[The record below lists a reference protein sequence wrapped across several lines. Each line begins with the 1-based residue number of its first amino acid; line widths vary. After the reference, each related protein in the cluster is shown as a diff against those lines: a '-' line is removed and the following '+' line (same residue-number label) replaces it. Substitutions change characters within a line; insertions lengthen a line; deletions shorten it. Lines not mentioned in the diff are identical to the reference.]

1 MPCLTKN
8 LLFLKSMARI
18 PQQPKEEH
26 LDYLKNLIHIGFSKS
41 VVTSYDCSVLAATI
55 ENNTT
60 YKISMDTLRR
70 FFGVIKS
77 GSLPS
82 TYTLDVLSK
91 YVGFKNWNNLLL
103 SHQEQSQLHQKNIL
117 FELIDTGVSFE
128 ELLARFATFSKT
140 TEVYDLFNQIIL
152 IKAQQKD
159 VKFFENI
166 FKFPLIFEF
175 KESFKYSIYHTIHL
189 LGSLCITNEWL
200 QKIAVKNYYNLPYSE
215 DYFVEWLVVPEHSYY
230 LEVLENYNQA
240 NKDNLEKTLFYHLIH
255 CTTAAANGR
264 WQIFTTHYNELM
276 TLNVTVNSL
285 HNILQMR
292 WFGVQLLYDKNSN
305 KSIEIENISLVIYE
319 STAINAKDAGDR
331 VSSIFIISQYLLA
344 VEKYNLIIDLFE
356 KQATK
361 YSNILGYWAALNY
374 NQLKVYYAFALL
386 NTNQKEKAAIIFKEI
401 NPSRFDLNFKKEV
414 LQVYDS
420 LKEL

>member
-1 MPCLTKN
+1 
-8 LLFLKSMARI
+8 MARI

-26 LDYLKNLIHIGFSKS
+26 INYLKSLIYIGFSKS
-41 VVTSYDCSVLAATI
+41 IDTTYDCSLLSEMIGIITNEKLSVDTI
-55 ENNTT
+55 
-60 YKISMDTLRR
+60 RR

-77 GSLPS
+77 VSLPS

-91 YVGFKNWNNLLL
+91 YVGYKNWSDLLIGY
-103 SHQEQSQLHQKNIL
+103 QEQSQLHQKNIL
-117 FELIDTGVSFE
+117 FELIDTGISFE
-128 ELLARFATFSKT
+128 ELAFRFESFSKT
-140 TEVYDLFNQIIL
+140 SEVYDLFNQIIL

-159 VKFFENI
+159 VTFFENI
-166 FKFPLIFEF
+166 FKFQLIFEF
-175 KESFKYSIYHTIHL
+175 RESFKYSIYHTIHL

-200 QKIAVKNYYNLPYSE
+200 QKIALKNYYNLPYSE

-230 LEVLENYNQA
+230 LEVLENYHQV
-240 NKDNLEKTLFYHLIH
+240 NKDNLDKTLFYHFIH
-255 CTTAAANGR
+255 CTTAAGNGT
-264 WQIFTTHYNELM
+264 WQIFTTNYNELM

-292 WFGVQLLYDKNSN
+292 WFGVQLLYDNHYN
-305 KSIEIENISLVIYE
+305 KSIEIENISFAIFE

-361 YSNILGYWAALNY
+361 YSNILGYLAALNY